1 MRVRRTR
8 IGIWLLLV
16 FAAVCGSSVRAQYGL
31 RWHTIDGGGDMWCTG
46 GNLELSATIGQPD
59 ASQLVM
65 TGGTLELTG
74 GFWFGQVRGD
84 CNYDG
89 GVNLFDFQNCDICL
103 SGPEGGLA
111 ADCSCLDFDND
122 HDVDLADFA
131 EFQRAFSA
139 P

>member
-1 MRVRRTR
+1 MRVRQTR

-16 FAAVCGSSVRAQYGL
+16 FATVCGSSVRAQYGL
-31 RWHTIDGGGDMWCTG
+31 RWHTTDGGGVMVSTG
-46 GNLELSATIGQPD
+46 VGYDLSGTVGQPD
-59 ASQLVM
+59 AGVM
-65 TGGTLELTG
+65 TGAGFELTG

-89 GVNLFDFQNCDICL
+89 GVNLLDFQAYDICL

-111 ADCSCLDFDND
+111 PGCSCLDFDGD
-122 HDVDLADFA
+122 QDVDLADFA
-131 EFQRAFSA
+131 EFQRTFSA